1 MIRTLRL
8 TLALLV
14 GLTAVLT
21 ACRGRDPHAND
32 PATPQEGEGEPE
44 PTVRTLV
51 SCGRLF
57 GTMPI
62 DNRFQDPLLTFTGAG
77 WYTYANDYRSYGN
90 VVREVGPSP
99 TGTAY
104 LLARAE
110 DNARGVTI
118 LGQLKTSRAP
128 LHVEMWAGAE
138 GDEGDFG
145 GFELQFAGLFA
156 DGAERILSLQGDESS
171 RIVLGGR
178 TWQRFSVEVAEGPV
192 GWSMVLATAPASFA
206 LGGPV
211 AVELPAMPNAA
222 LVGAAQRPLTDHER
236 LLVQAVRERTR
247 TLALPRLNLRSPAG
261 EGSH

>member
-1 MIRTLRL
+1 MTRTLRL

-14 GLTAVLT
+14 SVGAALTG
-21 ACRGRDPHAND
+21 CRGRDPHAND
-32 PATPQEGEGEPE
+32 PVTPQEGEGEPE
-44 PTVRTLV
+44 PTVRTLERG
-51 SCGRLF
+51 GRLF
-57 GTMPI
+57 GTMPL

-90 VVREVGPSP
+90 VVREVAQSP
-99 TGTAY
+99 TGTPY
-104 LLARAE
+104 LLARKD
-110 DNARGVTI
+110 DNPRGVTI

-138 GDEGDFG
+138 GGNGDFG
-145 GFELQFAGLFA
+145 DFELQFAGLFA
-156 DGAERILSLQGDESS
+156 DGSEKILALQGDESS
-171 RIVLGGR
+171 RVVLGDR
-178 TWQRFSVEVAEGPV
+178 TWQRFSVDVEEGPI

-222 LVGAAQRPLTDHER
+222 LVGAAGRPLNDHER

-247 TLALPRLNLRSPAG
+247 TLALPRAPQPAG
-261 EGSH
+261 AAL